1 MKNSKDSVASTC
13 TLIRLSTFI
22 LVQTDKIK
30 SLIDE
35 ISSYKSR
42 IVSLECEN
50 SYLYKTLAA
59 RPGSKTR
66 VTMIGQDVVITCKL
80 VNMLLLCTDWTIND
94 VIIIYCLVKRLPSQW
109 LDTVLLLCT
118 DWTINDVV
126 IKLLWLVKRSWQDV
140 VIMQWCCHFAVNE
153 KDFFYTLICQD
164 AIDFQLQNLFWFS
177 LALDYITHCFSNCDQ
192 LLLHIYFWVTVLV
205 VWKMK

>member
-1 MKNSKDSVASTC
+1 MKNSKDNDAS

-66 VTMIGQDVVITCKL
+66 VKMIGQDVVITCG
-80 VNMLLLCTDWTIND
+80 
-94 VIIIYCLVKRLPSQW
+94 LVK
-109 LDTVLLLCT
+109 
-118 DWTINDVV
+118 
-126 IKLLWLVKRSWQDV
+126 
-140 VIMQWCCHFAVNE
+140 MFA
-153 KDFFYTLICQD
+153 TM
-164 AIDFQLQNLFWFS
+164 
-177 LALDYITHCFSNCDQ
+177 H
-192 LLLHIYFWVTVLV
+192 
-205 VWKMK
+205 

>member
-1 MKNSKDSVASTC
+1 MKNSKDNVAI
-13 TLIRLSTFI
+13 TLIHLPTFI

-30 SLIDE
+30 SLVDE
-35 ISSYKSR
+35 ISSYKSH

-109 LDTVLLLCT
+109 LDTMLLLCT

-177 LALDYITHCFSNCDQ
+177 LALDYI
-192 LLLHIYFWVTVLV
+192 
-205 VWKMK
+205 